1 MSGLVNPSPSSG
13 PTLVS
18 HQTGLSITSSAAN
31 AVVNIGTAITFPRNG
46 IMRIQIFGHVSANSG
61 QIDFTLTRGTT
72 TYYFLQG
79 TSTSLGGNYAGF
91 FGDSI
96 STVAEIGSTVP
107 NGLFPNSNNYL
118 SNLNN
123 IPVLNGDV
131 LQFRAANNTAA
142 DLVYIDDVVVMLE

>member
-1 MSGLVNPSPSSG
+1 MSGLINPSSSSG

-18 HQTGLSITSSAAN
+18 HQTGLSISSSTAN

-79 TSTSLGGNYAGF
+79 KSTSLGGASTGF
-91 FGDSI
+91 FGDSS
-96 STVAEIGSTVP
+96 STTAVIGSTIP
-107 NGLFPNSNNYL
+107 NGLFPDTINYL

-131 LQFRAANNTAA
+131 LQFRAANTTAA